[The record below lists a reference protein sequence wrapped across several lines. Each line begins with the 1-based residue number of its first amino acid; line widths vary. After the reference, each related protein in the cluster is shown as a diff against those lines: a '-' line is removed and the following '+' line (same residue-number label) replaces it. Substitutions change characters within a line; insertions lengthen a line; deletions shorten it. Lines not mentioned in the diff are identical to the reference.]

1 MLSQVVLALPC
12 CLITG
17 SVEEKFMNLRA
28 AAAGMRLGTQSNAA
42 RLSMKPSAQC
52 SLVRSGLQMPQRQA
66 LAVCDCVRVC
76 TGKEN
81 IRV

>member
-17 SVEEKFMNLRA
+17 SGEEKFMNLRA

-42 RLSMKPSAQC
+42 RLYVYETICAVQSCAFGAANAAAAGPR
-52 SLVRSGLQMPQRQA
+52 SL
-66 LAVCDCVRVC
+66 
-76 TGKEN
+76 
-81 IRV
+81 